1 MKKTLVVSL
10 GNELVPE
17 DGLGVEVVRALA
29 DNPNLPDDVEII
41 DAGTDLLRVADR
53 LRDRELIVLVD
64 AALTD
69 AATSDWPVIF
79 EHGTSRLDDTQQHAH
94 HLSAVQALELIRW
107 SDESVRQAQCLWF
120 LLPVNRM
127 RRAAETAL

>member
-17 DGLGVEVVRALA
+17 DRLGVEVVRALA
-29 DNPNLPDDVEII
+29 HNPDLPDDVEII

-64 AALTD
+64 AALTN

-79 EHGTSRLDDTQQHAH
+79 EHGASRLDDTQQHAH
-94 HLSAVQALELIRW
+94 HLSAVQALDLIRW

-120 LLPVNRM
+120 LLPVNQM